1 MEKKQTRTGT
11 YRTIMTPDM
20 LKKVKEWKKKGLT
33 DREVAKNLGISSP
46 ALYMWRKKYAEFG
59 EIWDWVKREEV
70 TLPDLPDIPESAIHI
85 VEDALFRRCVG
96 MMVTETSIS
105 PDGKKWVKTKE
116 LPPDPNACY
125 QWLKV
130 HSSKWRQAVQIT
142 VTGATDDVEDNPLLG
157 MTKKDLEKLV
167 KMAGEPVA

>member
-1 MEKKQTRTGT
+1 MMKKTKAGS
-11 YRTIMTPDM
+11 YDAVITPDM
-20 LKKVKEWKKKGLT
+20 LEKVKEWKKKGLS
-33 DREVAKNLGISSP
+33 DRQIAKSLGVSSP
-46 ALYMWRKKYAEFG
+46 TLYNWRRKHEEFG
-59 EIWDWVKREEV
+59 EIWKWVKREEI
-70 TLPDLPDIPESAIHI
+70 TLPDLPDIPDSAIGV
-85 VEDALFRRCVG
+85 VEDALLKRCLG
-96 MMVTETSIS
+96 MTVTETSIS

-130 HSSKWRQAVQIT
+130 HSPKWRQAVQIT